1 MKINEMFK
9 EDKNVFSFEV
19 FPPKNDSPIEVV
31 YDTLEQLSELKPD
44 FISVTYR
51 AAGDLSDTSTCDIAS
66 LIKNKYGIESVA
78 HLTCVNSSKESVS
91 HILEQFKNNNIENI
105 LALRGDLIP
114 DKEPL
119 KQFSYAS
126 DLVSFIKEHGDF
138 GVSGACYPEG
148 HENSQTLV
156 DDILNL
162 KKKVDAGASH
172 LITQLFFDNKVMYEF
187 MEKLK
192 LAGINVPV
200 EAGIMPVC
208 NVNQI
213 KRMISMCG
221 ASVPAKKLARIM
233 QKYGDNPDDMR
244 EAGIE
249 YATEQIIELLNRGID
264 GIHLYTMN
272 NSYVARKISQ
282 NIKPYLK
289 R

>member
-19 FPPKNDSPIEVV
+19 FPPKKDSPIEVV

-66 LIKNKYGIESVA
+66 LIKNKYKVESVA

-91 HILEQFKNNNIENI
+91 HILEQFKKNNIENI

-126 DLVSFIKEHGDF
+126 DLVSFIMEHGDF
-138 GVSGACYPEG
+138 GISGACYPEG

-172 LITQLFFDNKVMYEF
+172 LITQLFFDNKVMYDF
-187 MEKLK
+187 MEKIK

-208 NVNQI
+208 NVSQI

-221 ASVPAKKLARIM
+221 ASVPAKLARIM

-249 YATEQIIELLNRGID
+249 YATEQIIELLNRGVA

-272 NSYVARKISQ
+272 NAYVARKISQ
-282 NIKPYLK
+282 NLKPYLK